1 MSNLTN
7 IFNQLQKL
15 KTNQTEAI
23 VALIDI
29 KTEDDME
36 KVLNKLDSMES
47 KFEARLNAMDSK
59 FETKFNALESKIY
72 NIRWF
77 IMGSIA
83 VAGLVIQLWDKI
95 PTP

>member
-29 KTEDDME
+29 KTEDDMD
-36 KVLNKLDSMES
+36 KVLNRLDAMES
-47 KFEARLNAMDSK
+47 KFEARLDAMDSK
-59 FETKFNALESKIY
+59 FDAKFDALDSKID
-72 NIRWF
+72 NTRWF
-77 IMGSIA
+77 ILGTIALVGLLVKLISI
-83 VAGLVIQLWDKI
+83 
-95 PTP
+95 